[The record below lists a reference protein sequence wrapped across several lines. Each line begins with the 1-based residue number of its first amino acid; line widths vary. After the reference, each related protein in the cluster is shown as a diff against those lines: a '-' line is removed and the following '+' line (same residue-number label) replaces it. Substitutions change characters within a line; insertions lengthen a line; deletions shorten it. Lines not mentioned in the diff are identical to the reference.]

1 MSSAA
6 STTTSVA
13 SGLASTSAASASEG
27 APPDFREQLSGRWGK

>member
-13 SGLASTSAASASEG
+13 SGSASTSAASATEK
-27 APPDFREQLSGRWGK
+27 ALPDFCEQLSGQWGK